1 MISEF
6 NQTGCFVYITLP
18 GEVLP
23 VTAGKFVLQP
33 GKSGLPVGRF
43 VYGKSYLAR
52 PDKAPIDPVD
62 LKLSDRVYETRA
74 LKGVFGALRDAGPD
88 HWGQQVLERHAGKP
102 ELSEI
107 DYLLH
112 APDDRAGALSFGLS
126 PAPPAESPSFNQ
138 IIDLERLQRIA
149 MAVVNDEPLPDEP
162 YKEQVADLMLVG
174 TSMGGARPKTVVEDN
189 EGLWIAKFNRDGD
202 KWNNARVEHA
212 MLMLARACGLAT
224 AASAVVQVGNRDVLL
239 VKRFDRE
246 ETGEGYTRARMLSA
260 LTLLRAEDTH
270 TSREK
275 WSYPVLAEEVRRLS
289 ATPRKDAHELF
300 LRMCFNALISNID
313 DHPRNHAVIA
323 GGQDWEL
330 SPAYDLTP
338 FAPVSIER
346 RGLAMIC
353 GDNGRFAN
361 AANLVSQS
369 GRFMLDKFDAA
380 KILDTM
386 QKQVRGTWYETAR
399 HAGVSESD
407 CEKISGAFVYQ
418 GFFYD
423 YPPIPAQEVRA
434 KLPEPE

>member
-6 NQTGCFVYITLP
+6 NQTECFVYINLP
-18 GEVLP
+18 GERLP

-33 GKSGLPVGRF
+33 DKSGLPVGRF

-52 PDKAPIDPVD
+52 PDKVPIDPVE
-62 LKLSDRVYETRA
+62 LKLSDRVYETRL

-88 HWGQQVLERHAGKP
+88 HWGRQVLERRAGKP

-112 APDDRAGALSFGLS
+112 APDDGAGALSFGLE
-126 PAPPAESPSFNQ
+126 PTPPAASPGFNQ
-138 IIDLERLQRIA
+138 TIDLEPLQRIA
-149 MAVVNDEPLPDEP
+149 MAVANDEPLPDEP
-162 YKEQVADLMLVG
+162 YKDQVTDLMLVG

-189 EGLWIAKFNRDGD
+189 EGLWIAKFNRDDD
-202 KWNNARVEHA
+202 KWNHARVEHA
-212 MLMLARACGLAT
+212 MLLLARSCGMTT

-246 ETGEGYTRARMLSA
+246 KTGEGYTRARMLSA

-275 WSYPVLAEEVRRLS
+275 WSYPVLAEEVRRIS
-289 ATPRKDAHELF
+289 ATPRQDACELF

-313 DHPRNHAVIA
+313 DHPRNHAAVA
-323 GGQDWEL
+323 RGHDWKL

-346 RGLAMIC
+346 RDLAMIC

-369 GRFMLDKFDAA
+369 GRFMLDKDAA
-380 KILDTM
+380 ATTLDTM
-386 QKQVRGTWYETAR
+386 QKQIRDSWTEAAR
-399 HAGVSESD
+399 RAGVSKSD
-407 CEKISGAFVYQ
+407 CDKISGAFVYQ

-423 YPPIPAQEVRA
+423 YPGRFVGE
-434 KLPEPE
+434 

>member
-6 NQTGCFVYITLP
+6 NQSECFVYINLP
-18 GEVLP
+18 GETMP
-23 VTAGKFVLQP
+23 VTAGKFVIRHD
-33 GKSGLPVGRF
+33 KSGVPRGLF

-52 PDKAPIDPVD
+52 PDKVPIDPVE
-62 LKLSDRVYETRA
+62 LKLSERVYETRA
-74 LKGVFGALRDAGPD
+74 LKGVFGAFRDAGPD
-88 HWGQQVLERHAGKP
+88 HWGRQVIERHAGKP

-112 APDDRAGALSFGLS
+112 APDDRAGALSFGRE
-126 PAPPAESPSFNQ
+126 ATPPTASPSFNQ
-138 IIDLERLQRIA
+138 TIDLERLQRIA
-149 MAVVNDEPLPDEP
+149 MAVANDEPLPDEP

-189 EGLWIAKFNRDGD
+189 DGLWIAKFNRDDD

-212 MLMLARACGLAT
+212 MLMLARTCGLTT
-224 AASAVVQVGNRDVLL
+224 ASSTVVQVGNRDVLL

-246 ETGEGYTRARMLSA
+246 KTGEGYTRARMLSA

-275 WSYPVLAEEVRRLS
+275 WSYPVLAEELRRIS
-289 ATPRKDAHELF
+289 ATPRKDAYELF
-300 LRMCFNALISNID
+300 QRMCFNALISNID

-323 GGQDWEL
+323 RGYDWEL

-338 FAPVSIER
+338 FTPVSIER
-346 RGLAMIC
+346 RDLAMIC

-369 GRFMLDKFDAA
+369 GRFLLDKFAA
-380 KILDTM
+380 ATTLDYM
-386 QKQVRGTWYETAR
+386 QKQIRDTWTETAHR
-399 HAGVSESD
+399 AEVSESD
-407 CEKISGAFVYQ
+407 YYKISGAFVYR
-418 GFFYD
+418 GFSHD
-423 YPPIPAQEVRA
+423 YPNRFIGE
-434 KLPEPE
+434 